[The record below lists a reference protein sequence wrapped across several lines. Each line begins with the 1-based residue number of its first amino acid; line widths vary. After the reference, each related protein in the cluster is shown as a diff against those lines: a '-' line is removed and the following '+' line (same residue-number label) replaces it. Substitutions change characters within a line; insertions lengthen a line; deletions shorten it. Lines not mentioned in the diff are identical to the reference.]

1 MTNVRIAQPHEFDR
15 IAALYDEMVADM
27 AHSAFDPHWN
37 REDHPN
43 DEFLKRSLEQGQL
56 IVCEHDGALAGA
68 LVLNHEGADGYEGT
82 PWKVDAPES
91 EASVIHVLCT
101 LPRLQGNGLGR
112 SLLRGALDIAR
123 ERGHRCVRLD
133 VLPDNTPAQKLYES
147 EGFVRIRETVLHY
160 PDGSFDSVLYEC
172 PIEQMN
178 A

>member
-112 SLLRGALDIAR
+112 ALLRYRARTRASLRAPRRVARQYAGPEALR
-123 ERGHRCVRLD
+123 VGRVRAHQGNRAA
-133 VLPDNTPAQKLYES
+133 LPRRLVRFRSLRMPA
-147 EGFVRIRETVLHY
+147 
-160 PDGSFDSVLYEC
+160 
-172 PIEQMN
+172 
-178 A
+178 

>member
-1 MTNVRIAQPHEFDR
+1 MTEIRIAQPHEFDR

-37 REDHPN
+37 RDDHPD
-43 DEFLKRSLEQGQL
+43 DEFLRSAVEQKQL
-56 IVCEHDGALAGA
+56 IVCEHDGQFAGA

-82 PWKVDAPES
+82 PWKVDAAAD

-101 LPRLQGNGLGR
+101 LPRLQGKGLAR
-112 SLLRGALDIAR
+112 ALLRGALDIAR
-123 ERGHRCVRLD
+123 EREQRCVRLD
-133 VLPDNTPAQKLYES
+133 VLPDNVPAMRLYES

-172 PIEQMN
+172 PLEQTN